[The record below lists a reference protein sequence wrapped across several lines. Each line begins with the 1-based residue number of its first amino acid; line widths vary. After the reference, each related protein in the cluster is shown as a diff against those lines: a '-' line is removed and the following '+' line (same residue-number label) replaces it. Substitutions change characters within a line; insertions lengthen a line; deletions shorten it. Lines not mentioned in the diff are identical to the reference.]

1 MAGDE
6 MKINYQKN
14 LINSIRAFGEWVS
27 ENAEKI
33 GNEIEGRAS
42 LDIMASWESWEEM
55 QPDISINHR
64 YVSKKAMGEMYKE
77 EKTDENI

>member
-1 MAGDE
+1 
-6 MKINYQKN
+6 MKRNYQKN
-14 LINSIRAFGEWVS
+14 LINSIKAFGEWVS

-33 GNEIEGRAS
+33 GNEIEGRTS
-42 LDIMASWESWEEM
+42 LDIMASWEPGDSL

-64 YVSKKAMGEMYKE
+64 YVSKKAMEEMYKE

>member
-14 LINSIRAFGEWVS
+14 LINSIKAFGEWIS

-33 GNEIEGRAS
+33 GNEIEGMVS
-42 LDIMASWESWEEM
+42 LDITASWESWEEM

-64 YVSKKAMGEMYKE
+64 YVSKKATEAMFKE
-77 EKTDENI
+77 EGNDENI

>member
-33 GNEIEGRAS
+33 GNEIEERVS
-42 LDIMASWESWEEM
+42 LDITASWGSWDDL
-55 QPDISINHR
+55 QPDIRINHR
-64 YVSKKAMGEMYKE
+64 YVSKKAMEEMNKE

>member
-6 MKINYQKN
+6 MKRNYQKN
-14 LINSIRAFGEWVS
+14 LINSIKAVGQWIS

-33 GNEIEGRAS
+33 GNKIEGRTS
-42 LDIMASWESWEEM
+42 LDIMVSWDSGDSL
-55 QPDISINHR
+55 QPDISITHR
-64 YVSKKAMGEMYKE
+64 YVSREAMEEMYKE

>member
-27 ENAEKI
+27 NNAEKI
-33 GNEIEGRAS
+33 GNEIEGRTS
-42 LDIMASWESWEEM
+42 LDIMASWDSGDSL
-55 QPDISINHR
+55 QPDISITHR
-64 YVSKKAMGEMYKE
+64 YVSKEAMEEMYKE